1 MVIKTRMTW
10 RQSTMLKIVLVLVIV
25 GIVGMLGW
33 TVYEFASSSDNG
45 GNDDM
50 VGNGNMITS
59 PPPNPEDIEESDEVG
74 TELGQMAPD
83 FELETLEEDTVVR
96 LSDLQGERVIVNFWA
111 TWCAPCRE
119 EIPDFQ
125 KLYDSEDVE
134 ILAVNM
140 TESEKSEDDVIEFL
154 ETSLQTHR
162 QIRSHHL
169 RFFLAVNMTESEKS
183 EDDVIEFVDEF
194 AMTFPVLLDV
204 DSEVSE
210 TYQVQAYPTTYM
222 IDSNGHIQYIAMG
235 PMDYDLMAEQLEKM
249 E

>member
-1 MVIKTRMTW
+1 
-10 RQSTMLKIVLVLVIV
+10 
-25 GIVGMLGW
+25 
-33 TVYEFASSSDNG
+33 
-45 GNDDM
+45 
-50 VGNGNMITS
+50 
-59 PPPNPEDIEESDEVG
+59 
-74 TELGQMAPD
+74 PD

-119 EIPDFQ
+119 AIPDFQ
-125 KLYDSEDVE
+125 TLYDSEDVE
-134 ILAVNM
+134 I
-140 TESEKSEDDVIEFL
+140 
-154 ETSLQTHR
+154 
-162 QIRSHHL
+162 
-169 RFFLAVNMTESEKS
+169 LAVNMTESEKS

-222 IDSNGHIQYIAMG
+222 IDSIGHIQYIAMG

>member
-140 TESEKSEDDVIEFL
+140 TESEKSEV
-154 ETSLQTHR
+154 
-162 QIRSHHL
+162 
-169 RFFLAVNMTESEKS
+169 
-183 EDDVIEFVDEF
+183 DVIEFVDEF

>member
-1 MVIKTRMTW
+1 MR
-10 RQSTMLKIVLVLVIV
+10 KIVLVLVIV

-140 TESEKSEDDVIEFL
+140 TESEKSEDDVIEF
-154 ETSLQTHR
+154 
-162 QIRSHHL
+162 
-169 RFFLAVNMTESEKS
+169 
-183 EDDVIEFVDEF
+183 VDEF

>member
-10 RQSTMLKIVLVLVIV
+10 RQSTMRKIVLVLVIV

-45 GNDDM
+45 GNDDR

-59 PPPNPEDIEESDEVG
+59 PPTNPEHIEESDEVG

-125 KLYDSEDVE
+125 KLYDSEEVE
-134 ILAVNM
+134 I
-140 TESEKSEDDVIEFL
+140 
-154 ETSLQTHR
+154 
-162 QIRSHHL
+162 
-169 RFFLAVNMTESEKS
+169 LAVNMTESEKS